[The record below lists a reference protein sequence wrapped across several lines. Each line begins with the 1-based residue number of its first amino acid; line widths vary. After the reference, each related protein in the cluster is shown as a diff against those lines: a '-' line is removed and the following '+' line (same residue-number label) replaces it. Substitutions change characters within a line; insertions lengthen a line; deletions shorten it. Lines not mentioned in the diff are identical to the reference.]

1 MRYTLIQRSM
11 WSGFTLDILDDSA
24 RAVGEILSPTLFQF
38 KNARLGFHPPGSN
51 AGNVKFR
58 FEGVAYQAC
67 VEVLR
72 RAFVNDV
79 RYTLEKEGQVVAA
92 VDVLRKPRRRFPE
105 VTVHQPLQGRFEVK
119 GRPWRR
125 RFELMDGTRTI
136 ASVFHPHRFTVRA
149 QLAVEAQADTPALPL
164 VFAAYVVKEILY

>member
-11 WSGFTLDILDDSA
+11 WSAFTLDILDGSG
-24 RAVGEILSPTLFQF
+24 RAVGEIRSPTLFQF

-51 AGNVKFR
+51 AGNVKFK
-58 FEGVAYQAC
+58 FDGIQYEAC

-79 RYTLEKEGQVVAA
+79 RYTLENDGKILVS
-92 VDVLRKPRRRFPE
+92 VDVLRKKGQRFPA
-105 VTVHQPLQGRFEVK
+105 VAVHAPLQGHFRVA
-119 GRPWRR
+119 GRPWSR
-125 RFELMDGTRTI
+125 RFELMDGKQLI
-136 ASVFHPHRFTVRA
+136 ASVFHPHRFTLRA
-149 QLAVEAQADTPALPL
+149 QLAVEAAGQQPALPL